1 MAMALTIVV
10 VLVLLAAIAMTAI
23 LAMYASRHRR
33 EQQRIEAA
41 ISDRPA
47 PADDLP
53 FSPDRAGG
61 WHGPSCSGGFPA
73 VDPAAPHPAVPVQRT
88 GDHDRPEPAR
98 RNRDERRGPARYT
111 PRTPES
117 RA

>member
-10 VLVLLAAIAMTAI
+10 VLVLLAAIAMVAI
-23 LAMYASRHRR
+23 LAVYGSRHRR
-33 EQQRIEAA
+33 ELQRLESA

-53 FSPDRAGG
+53 FSPDRPGG

-73 VDPAAPHPAVPVQRT
+73 ATPAPPEPVVPAQRT
-88 GDHDRPEPAR
+88 GDHDRDRREPGRALAGR
-98 RNRDERRGPARYT
+98 RLRRRGSSEPG
-111 PRTPES
+111 
-117 RA
+117 